1 MISDENLSIERCKV
15 RKNFTITST
24 FLCTLTLFNKHNK
37 MSSRCQQA
45 SGTLLL
51 LKNYNYLR
59 FIYNILRIICIFA
72 VEMGINAQINQ

>member
-1 MISDENLSIERCKV
+1 
-15 RKNFTITST
+15 
-24 FLCTLTLFNKHNK
+24 